1 MLVKLQRPP
10 PEIAI
15 FLPTRSECSKTKTLR
30 PRLPASIAQ
39 NRPAAP
45 PPMTMTSR
53 SDPVTCKRDTK
64 LETAAIVL
72 NVPAESK
79 VLCKPNQ
86 MQRAKTLTR
95 VVPNWP
101 LDAG

>member
-39 NRPAAP
+39 NKPAAP

-53 SDPVTCKRDTK
+53 SDPDTCKRDTELGNRRYR
-64 LETAAIVL
+64 LERASRV
-72 NVPAESK
+72 ESPMQA
-79 VLCKPNQ
+79 KPN
-86 MQRAKTLTR
+86 AKSKNVSQGNPR
-95 VVPNWP
+95 
-101 LDAG
+101 